1 MRAVVVLNCVLLAQV
16 LGLDSK
22 AEPSIKY
29 GYHDNIGIPMAKK
42 IYEAEKKAF
51 EKQEGMDSS
60 RVVGGE
66 VSSHVAHPFLGGL
79 LIHFPGATNL
89 GWCSTSLLSQNR
101 LVTAAHCWDDGNR
114 QAWQFTVVLG
124 SQFLFFG
131 LGTRINTTEVVVH
144 PQWDRSTL
152 QNDVAMIYL
161 PVNVVFNQRI
171 QPVALPTGNLLQQSL
186 ATWTARAAGYGRISD
201 TIPANQG
208 TQVNSVGLEV
218 ISVQECQNVFGTTS
232 VIDSTIC
239 TSGAGGVGVCSGDS
253 GGPLVV
259 TQNGRDVLV
268 GVSSFVAKAGCSQG
282 FPSAYARV
290 TSFTN
295 WILQHMW

>member
-1 MRAVVVLNCVLLAQV
+1 MRAIVVLGFVWFAPV
-16 LGLDSK
+16 FGLEPK
-22 AEPSIKY
+22 AEPSIQY
-29 GYHDNIGIPMAKK
+29 GYHDNIGIPLAKK
-42 IYEAEKKAF
+42 IYEAEKAAF
-51 EKQEGMDSS
+51 ERQQDVDLS
-60 RVVGGE
+60 RIVGGV
-66 VSSHVAHPFLGGL
+66 VSSHEAHPYLGGL
-79 LIHFPGATNL
+79 LIYFPGATGV
-89 GWCSTSLLSQNR
+89 GWCSTSLLSWNR
-101 LVTAAHCWDDGNR
+101 LITSAHCWNDGNR

-124 SQFLFFG
+124 SQYLFFG
-131 LGTRINTTEVVVH
+131 LGTRINTTEVVMH
-144 PQWDRSTL
+144 PGWNPSTL

-171 QPVALPTGNLLQQSL
+171 QPVALPTGNLLRQSL
-186 ATWTARAAGYGRISD
+186 ASWSARAAGYGRISD

-218 ISVQECQNVFGTTS
+218 ITVQDCQNAFGTTF

-268 GVSSFVAKAGCSQG
+268 GVSSFVASAGCEAG

>member
-1 MRAVVVLNCVLLAQV
+1 MRVLVLLGFVVLLPVFAE
-16 LGLDSK
+16 K

-29 GYHDNIGIPMAKK
+29 GYHDNIGIPLGKE
-42 IYEAEKKAF
+42 IYEAERAFF
-51 EKQEGMDSS
+51 EKQGGRDVN

-66 VSSHVAHPFLGGL
+66 LSSHAAHPYLGGL
-79 LIHFPGATNL
+79 QIHFPGTT
-89 GWCSTSLLSQNR
+89 GTSICSTSLLSLNR
-101 LVTAAHCWDDGNR
+101 LTTSAHCWYDGNR

-124 SQFLFFG
+124 SQFLYFG
-131 LGTRINTTEVVVH
+131 IGTRINTTEVVMH
-144 PQWDRSTL
+144 PEWNPSTL
-152 QNDVAMIYL
+152 ANDVAIIYL
-161 PVNVVFNQRI
+161 PTDVIFNRRI
-171 QPVALPTGNLLQQSL
+171 QPVALPTGNLLQQSF
-186 ATWTARAAGYGRISD
+186 AKWTARAAGYGRIVD
-201 TIPANQG
+201 NIPAGQG

-218 ISVQECQNVFGTTS
+218 ITVGECQNTFNI

-268 GVSSFVAKAGCSQG
+268 GVNSFVASAGCSLG
-282 FPSAYARV
+282 FPSGYARV

-295 WILQHMW
+295 WMLQHMW